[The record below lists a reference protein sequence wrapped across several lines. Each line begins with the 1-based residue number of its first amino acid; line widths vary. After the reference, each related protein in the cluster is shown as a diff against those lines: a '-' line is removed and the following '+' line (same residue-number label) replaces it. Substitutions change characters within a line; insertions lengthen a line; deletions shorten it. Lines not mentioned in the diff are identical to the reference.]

1 MAELSPR
8 VAWMTPLQP
17 RWTAR
22 LMTSWSG
29 LTTRTSSI
37 AGAASAAS
45 IVRRSSASTSS
56 RRSSGSRTSP
66 SRDFAPSSA
75 LTGISATIG
84 SPGSVSITPIVVS
97 GSANGREDLFRE
109 TCPRRVVRHDGVGH
123 EDLPPEL
130 ADLLRERLVETVEDE
145 VADEVRVQPGDAK
158 RGRLVTERREHAV
171 GRTLQRA
178 AADDPAHRDHR
189 HAGVPPCRD

>member
-8 VAWMTPLQP
+8 VAWMTPPQP

-45 IVRRSSASTSS
+45 IVRSSSASTSS
-56 RRSSGSRTSP
+56 RRSSGSSTSP

-75 LTGISATIG
+75 LAGISATIG
-84 SPGSVSITPIVVS
+84 SPRSLSITPIVVS
-97 GSANGREDLFRE
+97 GSAYGREDLFRE
-109 TCPRRVVRHDGVGH
+109 TCPRRVVRHHGVGH
-123 EDLPPEL
+123 EDLEAEL
-130 ADLLRERLVETVEDE
+130 GDRLRERLVDAVEHE
-145 VADEVRVQPGDAK
+145 VADEVHVQPGDA
-158 RGRLVTERREHAV
+158 
-171 GRTLQRA
+171 
-178 AADDPAHRDHR
+178 
-189 HAGVPPCRD
+189 